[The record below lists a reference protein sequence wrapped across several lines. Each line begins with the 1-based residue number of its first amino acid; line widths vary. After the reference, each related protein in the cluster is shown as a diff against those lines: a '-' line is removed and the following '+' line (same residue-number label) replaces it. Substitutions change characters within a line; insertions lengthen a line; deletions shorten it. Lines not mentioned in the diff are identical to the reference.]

1 MRAQNHR
8 MRVLISWK
16 TSTTIRSESPESSYN
31 EDDTSGVVRHRLHAD
46 EARTHFEPADTGNHS
61 LSGRISSKRKSY
73 RSTSRKKR
81 KDRPEMNGII
91 NGLEVSSDEEDESLE
106 RKLARLRREVA
117 EVKDEFQRREKKPQ
131 DVTATEKDNET
142 GSLDALSQVLESVGP
157 TTADGENGAANR
169 LTRKLTSALKPNGV
183 ETNKL
188 PAASAQQDGANST
201 YTVTYAPKYQEEHAL
216 SKVSDFESR
225 LTLIEA
231 ALGIDAIPLPTQDR
245 SAAKAVIPTLDMLDK
260 QFNTLTTSTDS
271 SLDVIRRRVQQLTHD
286 TEKLEQSR
294 KSAKAAYEA
303 LRQETLSPTGKGVR
317 SPTVNA
323 VARLPEIE
331 DPEVT
336 SKINALYGTLNT
348 IESLAPLLPSVLDRL
363 RSLRTL
369 HADAATASQTLS
381 KVESRQEAMKDELEG
396 WRQGL
401 EKVEKAIEQGEH
413 TMKANTEM
421 VEGWVKELE
430 ERISKLN

>member
-1 MRAQNHR
+1 
-8 MRVLISWK
+8 
-16 TSTTIRSESPESSYN
+16 
-31 EDDTSGVVRHRLHAD
+31 
-46 EARTHFEPADTGNHS
+46 
-61 LSGRISSKRKSY
+61 
-73 RSTSRKKR
+73 
-81 KDRPEMNGII
+81 MNGII
-91 NGLEVSSDEEDESLE
+91 NGLELSTDEEDESLE

-117 EVKDEFQRREKKPQ
+117 EVKDEFERREKKPQ
-131 DVTATEKDNET
+131 DAVAKEKDGEAS
-142 GSLDALSQVLESVGP
+142 SLDVLSQVLESVGP

-169 LTRKLTSALKPNGV
+169 LTKRLTSAVRPNGV
-183 ETNKL
+183 AEKNL
-188 PAASAQQDGANST
+188 PAASPQQDGASST
-201 YTVTYAPKYQEEHAL
+201 YTVTYAPKYQEEHTL

-260 QFNTLTTSTDS
+260 QLNTLSTSTDS
-271 SLDVIRRRVQQLTHD
+271 SLDIIRRRVQQLTHD
-286 TEKLEQSR
+286 TEKLEQAR
-294 KSAKAAYEA
+294 KSAKAAHEA

-317 SPTVNA
+317 SPTVNTA
-323 VARLPEIE
+323 ARLPEIE

-401 EKVEKAIEQGEH
+401 EKVEKAMEQGEQ
-413 TMKANTEM
+413 TIKANTEM

>member
-1 MRAQNHR
+1 
-8 MRVLISWK
+8 
-16 TSTTIRSESPESSYN
+16 
-31 EDDTSGVVRHRLHAD
+31 
-46 EARTHFEPADTGNHS
+46 
-61 LSGRISSKRKSY
+61 
-73 RSTSRKKR
+73 
-81 KDRPEMNGII
+81 MNGII
-91 NGLEVSSDEEDESLE
+91 NGLELSSDEEDESLE

-117 EVKDEFQRREKKPQ
+117 EVKDEFERREKKPQ
-131 DVTATEKDNET
+131 DVAAKEDTET

-157 TTADGENGAANR
+157 TPADSENGAANR
-169 LTRKLTSALKPNGV
+169 LTKRLTSAVKSNGV
-183 ETNKL
+183 AVKNL
-188 PAASAQQDGANST
+188 PAASAQQDGASST
-201 YTVTYAPKYQEEHAL
+201 YTVTYSPKYQEEHTL

-231 ALGIDAIPLPTQDR
+231 SLGIDAMPLPTQDR
-245 SAAKAVIPTLDMLDK
+245 SAAKAVIPTLDKLDK
-260 QFNTLTTSTDS
+260 QLNTLSTSTDS
-271 SLDVIRRRVQQLTHD
+271 SLDGIRRRVQQLTHD
-286 TEKLEQSR
+286 TEKLEQAR
-294 KSAKAAYEA
+294 KSAKAAHEA
-303 LRQETLSPTGKGVR
+303 LRQEALSPTGKGVR

-323 VARLPEIE
+323 AARLPEIE

-396 WRQGL
+396 WREGL
-401 EKVEKAIEQGEH
+401 EKVEKAMEQGEQ
-413 TMKANTEM
+413 TMKANTET